1 MCEACHDDHE
11 EENNTDEL
19 FESLPESKKEEF
31 YDYITKQMNLIME
44 KAENHGVLFE
54 LITEWS
60 KAKQVAYEMAAVI
73 EDRVLNDNEEDDDID
88 FS

>member
-11 EENNTDEL
+11 EENADAL
-19 FESLPESKKEEF
+19 FESLPESKKQEF
-31 YDYITKQMNLIME
+31 YDYITSQMNLVME

-60 KAKQVAYEMAAVI
+60 KEKQIAYEMATVI
-73 EDRVLNDNEEDDDID
+73 EDRVLNDKGEDDDIS

>member
-11 EENNTDEL
+11 EEDTNAL
-19 FESLPESKKEEF
+19 FEALPESRKQEF
-31 YDYITKQMNLIME
+31 YDYITRQMSLVME
-44 KAENHGVLFE
+44 KAESHGVLFD

-60 KAKQVAYEMAAVI
+60 KEKQVAYEMATVI
-73 EDRVLNDNEEDDDID
+73 EDRVLNDSGEDDDID